1 MRIHE
6 RAAQI
11 WPVLALAATNRQQ
24 LTYDMLGNLIGVAR
38 QGLGQQLEPIQSYCL
53 IHELPALTILVVK
66 KETGLPGTGFTAA
79 AAAEYGQAQQRVY
92 DFDWLKHG
100 CPKPEDFDWAVRERP
115 SNSSP

>member
-24 LTYDMLGNLIGVAR
+24 LTYDMLAGFVGVAR
-38 QGLGQQLEPIQSYCL
+38 QGLGQLLEPIQSYCL

-66 KETGLPGTGFTAA
+66 KESGLPGTGFTAA
-79 AAAEYGQAQQRVY
+79 AAVEYAQAQQRVFE
-92 DFDWLKHG
+92 FDWQKHG
-100 CPKPEDFDWAVRERP
+100 CPPPEEFARAVQERP
-115 SNSSP
+115 SNAVP